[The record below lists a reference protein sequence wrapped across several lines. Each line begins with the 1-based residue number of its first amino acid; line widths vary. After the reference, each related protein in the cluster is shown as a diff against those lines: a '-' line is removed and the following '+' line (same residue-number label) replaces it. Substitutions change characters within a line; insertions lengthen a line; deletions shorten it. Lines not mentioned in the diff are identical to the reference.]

1 MNQKIEFTQDELRLL
16 RTALKTERE
25 QHYMFSSVGE
35 HEMHRK
41 HIDLLLSKIVK
52 VITIRKT
59 KGFFDAVEE
68 LNLSNDKKHYS

>member
-1 MNQKIEFTQDELRLL
+1 MNQKIKFTQDELRLL

-25 QHYMFSSVGE
+25 QLYMFSSVAE
-35 HEMHRK
+35 HEMHRE

>member
-25 QHYMFSSVGE
+25 QLYMFSSAEE